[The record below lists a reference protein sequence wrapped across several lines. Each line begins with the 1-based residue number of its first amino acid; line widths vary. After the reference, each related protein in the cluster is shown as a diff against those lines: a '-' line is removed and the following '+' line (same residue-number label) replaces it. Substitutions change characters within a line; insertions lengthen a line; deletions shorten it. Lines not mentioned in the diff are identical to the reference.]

1 MKRPGRI
8 SKNAAVTWLSNK
20 ERKVKGMTRLEL
32 LKEEREVVRK
42 LRCLSFDV
50 KEAAD
55 EHYKTEIE
63 AIEVYGSP
71 DYEVKEGGKS

>member
-1 MKRPGRI
+1 
-8 SKNAAVTWLSNK
+8 
-20 ERKVKGMTRLEL
+20 MTRLDL